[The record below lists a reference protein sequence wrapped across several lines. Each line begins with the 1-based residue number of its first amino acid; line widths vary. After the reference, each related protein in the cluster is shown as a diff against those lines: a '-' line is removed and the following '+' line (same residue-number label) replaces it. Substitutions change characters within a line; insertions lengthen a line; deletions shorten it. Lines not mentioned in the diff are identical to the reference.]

1 MARTVGKHPIPR
13 GCVFPNVVSVKARVI
28 SSRRAAVMRRLA
40 GAVGAGAL
48 VTGALLTDVEPLP
61 VTYADPGPKTDGD
74 DCAAGA
80 AATPDCV
87 G

>member
-1 MARTVGKHPIPR
+1 M
-13 GCVFPNVVSVKARVI
+13 FPNVVSVKARAN
-28 SSRRAAVMRRLA
+28 SSRRVVVMRRLA

-48 VTGALLTDVEPLP
+48 LTGALLTDAEPLP

-80 AATPDCV
+80 DSMPDCM

>member
-1 MARTVGKHPIPR
+1 MV
-13 GCVFPNVVSVKARVI
+13 
-28 SSRRAAVMRRLA
+28 VMRRLA

-48 VTGALLTDVEPLP
+48 LTGALLTDAEPLP

-74 DCAAGA
+74 DCAVDADP
-80 AATPDCV
+80 TPDCA

>member
-1 MARTVGKHPIPR
+1 
-13 GCVFPNVVSVKARVI
+13 VKVRAI
-28 SSRRAAVMRRLA
+28 SSRRAVVLRRLA
-40 GAVGAGAL
+40 GAAGAAAL
-48 VTGALLTDVEPLP
+48 LTGALLTDAEPLP

-74 DCAAGA
+74 DCAADA